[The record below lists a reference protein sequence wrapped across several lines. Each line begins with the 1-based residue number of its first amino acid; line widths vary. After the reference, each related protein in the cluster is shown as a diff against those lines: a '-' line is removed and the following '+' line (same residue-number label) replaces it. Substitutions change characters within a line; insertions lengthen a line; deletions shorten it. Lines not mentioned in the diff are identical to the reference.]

1 MVFLMVKLLKSK
13 HSTKLKDME
22 PIDFDTLDYPVG
34 NSVKEYHSQYG
45 LDFQNGH
52 FYFPEYCPFGD
63 FSSFENAATI
73 LEQYAQL
80 TPSFYLFGALPEIPN
95 TIENKGALL
104 CRQMILTSKIQY
116 PIIENIVKL
125 EAAHLEDLLDLV
137 RLVYPEYFKPQ
148 TAAMGNY
155 YGIYRQN
162 QLVAVTGE
170 RMQMNHFIEVSAVI
184 THPEHI
190 GKGYAKQL
198 VTHTANAIFD
208 QNKIPFLHVADQN
221 VGAIHVYESL
231 GFSTRKKINIWHL
244 VKK

>member
-1 MVFLMVKLLKSK
+1 
-13 HSTKLKDME
+13 ME
-22 PIDFDTLDYPVG
+22 PIDIDVLDYPIG
-34 NSVKEYHSQYG
+34 NSVKEYHGQYG
-45 LDFQNGH
+45 MDFDNGH
-52 FYFPEYCPFGD
+52 FYLPQYCPFGD
-63 FSSFENAATI
+63 FSSFENATSI
-73 LEQYAQL
+73 LEQYAQIA
-80 TPSFYLFGALPEIPN
+80 PSFYIFGNLPEVPLS
-95 TIENKGALL
+95 IENKGALL
-104 CRQMILTSKIQY
+104 CRQMLLTTRIKL
-116 PIIENIVKL
+116 PITETIIKL
-125 EAAHLEDLLDLV
+125 GPEKLDDLLGLV

-155 YGIYRQN
+155 YGIYKQN

-170 RMQMNHFIEVSAVI
+170 RMQMNDFIEVSAVI
-184 THPEHI
+184 THPEYT

-208 QNKIPFLHVADQN
+208 QNKVPFLHVADQN